1 MSTYYADYPTGRE
14 VVAEPQEYPFY
25 AQHPTATARFLA
37 YAEERFEYRDPS
49 ELDLTSHRKIR
60 DLARGG
66 YYRPYGMAEI
76 TGAEAAG
83 VTAFTVAAGQLIL
96 LMTPGAEKVE
106 SEYLGTME
114 GREAR
119 PGEPLGTMTAW
130 LMQQA
135 GRWGRGL

>member
-14 VVAEPQEYPFY
+14 VVAEAQEYPFY
-25 AQHPTATARFLA
+25 AQHPTATARFLE

-66 YYRPYGMAEI
+66 YYRPYGMADI

-83 VTAFTVAAGQLIL
+83 VVAYTVANGMLIL
-96 LMTPGAEKVE
+96 LEAPGGAKVE

-114 GREAR
+114 GAR
-119 PGEPLGTMTAW
+119 LVRVSRSA
-130 LMQQA
+130 
-135 GRWGRGL
+135 R